1 MIDRSPFDAER
12 DGELGELIREAL
24 TGPEPELFADRLQAV
39 IRGLPDRGSQWDV
52 LAGWARPG
60 VVMAAAAAGLL
71 LGLALWQGWRQRVG
85 PAETSVSV
93 ALLEPMQRS
102 VEPIIYSVLEER

>member
-1 MIDRSPFDAER
+1 MMDRSPFDPGR
-12 DGELGELIREAL
+12 DAELGELLRESYP
-24 TGPEPELFADRLQAV
+24 GPEPELFADRIQAT
-39 IRGLPDRGSQWDV
+39 IRGLPERGSQWDV

-71 LGLALWQGWRQRVG
+71 LGLALWRSWRHPVG
-85 PAETSVSV
+85 GTEISVSV

-102 VEPIIYSVLEER
+102 AEPIIYSVLEGR